1 MSDLNDWT
9 HWIGSAAAVLTTSAF
24 VPQVWLTWRSRD
36 VAGISLGMYGIFT
49 LGVALWL
56 AYGLLLGEWP
66 LILANGLTLALAL
79 MVLAMKLAWRGSTR
93 PGRGTE
99 PGSRP
104 ADRPDRPADRTQG
117 PPGDGPQD
125 RPPRRRPA

>member
-36 VAGISLGMYGIFT
+36 VAGISLGMYSAFT

-56 AYGLLLGEWP
+56 AYGVLLRQWP
-66 LILANGLTLALAL
+66 LIVANGLTLALAL
-79 MVLAMKLAWRGSTR
+79 MVLGMKLAWGRGPR
-93 PGRGTE
+93 PGAPSRRG
-99 PGSRP
+99 GRH
-104 ADRPDRPADRTQG
+104 G
-117 PPGDGPQD
+117 G
-125 RPPRRRPA
+125 